1 MSTLM
6 LHYMAKGR
14 KQRVAPKSY
23 YSLTDVVQ
31 KINDGQVLI
40 KPNAERDAYQLFGWV
55 VSDIKD
61 AYRKLQPRHFYK
73 TDPSKAK
80 AGVYLD
86 FYKATINGE
95 RIYTHFYINDK
106 SNLLVINSFKE
117 Q

>member
-1 MSTLM
+1 
-6 LHYMAKGR
+6 MARRR
-14 KQRVAPKSY
+14 KRRVAPGSY
-23 YSLTDVVQ
+23 YSLTEVVQ
-31 KINDGQVLI
+31 KINNGQVLI
-40 KPNAERDAYQLFGWV
+40 KPNAARDAFQLFGWGL
-55 VSDIKD
+55 SDIKD
-61 AYRKLQPRHFYK
+61 VYRKLQPRHFYK

-80 AGVYLD
+80 AGVPLD